1 MRKPMQ
7 RVSLETGNIAAW
19 FVVVAI
25 VAFCG
30 GWVARAA
37 VVTCWNFPVV

>member
-7 RVSLETGNIAAW
+7 RVSLETGNRVAWAA
-19 FVVVAI
+19 VAVI

-30 GWVARAA
+30 GWIARAA
-37 VVTCWNFPVV
+37 IVACWSFPAV